1 VVLGGVC
8 VTSFEIA
15 LILAIIALATVIQIF
30 ATFKI
35 VQISTSAVV
44 SSVKTLD
51 GAIAEAITSVVEQ
64 GIGNFEPPNPLISI
78 LADYMKSNLSPNT
91 AEVTVLD
98 RSEDGKFI
106 SKPE

>member
-1 VVLGGVC
+1 M
-8 VTSFEIA
+8 TSFEIA

>member
-1 VVLGGVC
+1 M
-8 VTSFEIA
+8 TSLEIA
-15 LILAIIALATVIQIF
+15 LGIAIIALATMIQIF

-44 SSVKTLD
+44 GAVQQLD
-51 GAIAEAITSVVEQ
+51 SALGEAISSVVEQ
-64 GIGNFEPPNPLISI
+64 GIGSFEPPNPLIAI
-78 LADYMKSNLSPNT
+78 LADYMKQNLQPGT

-106 SKPE
+106 SKSE

>member
-1 VVLGGVC
+1 
-8 VTSFEIA
+8 VTSLEIA
-15 LILAIIALATVIQIF
+15 LGIAIIALATMIQIF

-44 SSVKTLD
+44 SSVQALD
-51 GAIAEAITSVVEQ
+51 GALAEAITSVVEQ
-64 GIGNFEPPNPLISI
+64 GIGNFEPPNPLVAI
-78 LADYMKSNLSPNT
+78 LADVMKQNLNQGT

-106 SKPE
+106 SKSE

>member
-1 VVLGGVC
+1 M
-8 VTSFEIA
+8 TSLEIA
-15 LILAIIALATVIQIF
+15 LGIAIIALATMIQIF

-44 SSVKTLD
+44 SSSQALD
-51 GAIAEAITSVVEQ
+51 GALAEAITSVVEQ
-64 GIGNFEPPNPLISI
+64 GIGNFEPPNPLVSI
-78 LADYMKSNLSPNT
+78 LADVMKQNLNQGT

-106 SKPE
+106 SKSE

>member
-1 VVLGGVC
+1 M
-8 VTSFEIA
+8 TSLEIA
-15 LILAIIALATVIQIF
+15 LIIAIIALATVIQIF

-44 SSVKTLD
+44 SSIQSLD

-78 LADYMKSNLSPNT
+78 LADYMKSNLSAGT

-98 RSEDGKFI
+98 RSEEGKFI
-106 SKPE
+106 SKQE

>member
-1 VVLGGVC
+1 

>member
-1 VVLGGVC
+1 M
-8 VTSFEIA
+8 TSLEIA
-15 LILAIIALATVIQIF
+15 LGITIIALATMIQIF

-44 SSVKTLD
+44 SAVQALD
-51 GAIAEAITSVVEQ
+51 SALAEAITSVVEQ
-64 GIGNFEPPNPLISI
+64 GIGNFEPPNPLVSI
-78 LADYMKSNLSPNT
+78 LADVMKQNLNQGT

-106 SKPE
+106 SKSE

>member
-1 VVLGGVC
+1 
-8 VTSFEIA
+8 VTSLEIA
-15 LILAIIALATVIQIF
+15 LGITIIALATMIQIF

-44 SSVKTLD
+44 SAVQALD
-51 GAIAEAITSVVEQ
+51 SALAEAITSVVEQ
-64 GIGNFEPPNPLISI
+64 GIGNFEPPNPLVSI
-78 LADYMKSNLSPNT
+78 LADVMKQNLNQGT

-106 SKPE
+106 SKSE